1 MKISQKSY
9 DYLKKEIEIVK
20 QEKQENI
27 NSFHKLHYNNTRI
40 MWDILHY
47 INSKNHGE
55 TFRMLYAEN
64 LNDSHIQTAI
74 FKIGKELNII
84 E

>member
-1 MKISQKSY
+1 MKISTKTYNQLKS
-9 DYLKKEIEIVK
+9 EIEIVK
-20 QEKQENI
+20 KEKQENI
-27 NSFHKLHYNNTRI
+27 DNMNRLHLNKTRI
-40 MWDILHY
+40 MWDILSY

-55 TFRMLYAEN
+55 TFRSLYAEE